1 MGKVI
6 DIHIRVASSIGNHRL
21 RNHVFCQCLCL
32 LVGHCQVVSGRAKN
46 WLILV
51 SFSVFLSVSLPV
63 SLSMFLSVSLSMSL
77 SMSLSL
83 SCSLPWKGV
92 KVGEDDIS
100 RSQLKLQAV
109 LQQNI
114 FN

>member
-51 SFSVFLSVSLPV
+51 SFSVFLSVYLAV
-63 SLSMFLSVSLSMSL
+63 SLSVSLSVSL
-77 SMSLSL
+77 LVSF
-83 SCSLPWKGV
+83 
-92 KVGEDDIS
+92 VGQVVSGRAKNWWILVLTVRAEG
-100 RSQLKLQAV
+100 AV
-109 LQQNI
+109 
-114 FN
+114 

>member
-51 SFSVFLSVSLPV
+51 SFSVFLSVSL
-63 SLSMFLSVSLSMSL
+63 SVSLLVSF
-77 SMSLSL
+77 
-83 SCSLPWKGV
+83 
-92 KVGEDDIS
+92 VGQIVSGRAKNWWILVLTVRAEG
-100 RSQLKLQAV
+100 AV
-109 LQQNI
+109 
-114 FN
+114 

>member
-51 SFSVFLSVSLPV
+51 SFSVFLSVSLSVFLLV
-63 SLSMFLSVSLSMSL
+63 SFVGQIVSGRAKNWWILVL
-77 SMSLSL
+77 TVRAE
-83 SCSLPWKGV
+83 G
-92 KVGEDDIS
+92 
-100 RSQLKLQAV
+100 AV
-109 LQQNI
+109 
-114 FN
+114 